1 MLSKP
6 SRPSPSS
13 EKIVS
18 ISSEPVKKA
27 EMKAPGKP
35 ATMISIAFRKTW
47 PYSTLRSVS
56 PLARAVVTYCL
67 RISSRKEFLVSS
79 VVVAKAERDS
89 AINGRVR
96 CQK

>member
-27 EMKAPGKP
+27 EMNAPG
-35 ATMISIAFRKTW
+35 
-47 PYSTLRSVS
+47 
-56 PLARAVVTYCL
+56 
-67 RISSRKEFLVSS
+67 SR
-79 VVVAKAERDS
+79 
-89 AINGRVR
+89 
-96 CQK
+96 Q